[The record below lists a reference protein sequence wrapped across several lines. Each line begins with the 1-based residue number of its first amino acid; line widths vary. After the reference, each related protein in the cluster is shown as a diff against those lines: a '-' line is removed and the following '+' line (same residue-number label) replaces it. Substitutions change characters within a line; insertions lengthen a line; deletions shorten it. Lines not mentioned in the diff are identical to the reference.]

1 MKILDIITK
10 IYYFTFDKM
19 FFFLKFPNKA
29 VKILNRLVKR
39 VSCTEIIEPMH
50 ACILK

>member
-19 FFFLKFPNKA
+19 FFLKFPNKA